1 MMTATRPPLLVG
13 IGFAMFW
20 VSILAHEAGHLGVAA
35 AAYSTVHLGELPDD
49 AALWVVSAGPL
60 VTWAILLACG
70 LAVTVQ
76 RRDSVRKLWIAL
88 GMGAASRIAF
98 VGPGTLLGTAVNDER
113 TVSGI
118 LGVSARLVWMS
129 EAVVGALILSWMI
142 SQLTSGTRW
151 WTTGW
156 MLIGTSIGW
165 GSALTFGRWIGLR
178 I

>member
-1 MMTATRPPLLVG
+1 VPVETHPTRLVG

-20 VSILAHEAGHLGVAA
+20 VSILAHEGGHFGVAA
-35 AAYSTVHLGELPDD
+35 VAYSTVHLAKVPDH
-49 AALWVVSAGPL
+49 AALWVVSAGPA
-60 VTWAILLACG
+60 VTWAILLGCG
-70 LAVTVQ
+70 LAVTV
-76 RRDSVRKLWIAL
+76 RRRARVLQLLIAL

-118 LGVSARLVWMS
+118 LGVSARLVWMT
-129 EAVVGALILSWMI
+129 EAVAAALIMSWMTR
-142 SQLTSGTRW
+142 QLPSGTRLR
-151 WTTGW
+151 TGVW
-156 MLIGTSIGW
+156 ILIGTSVGW

>member
-1 MMTATRPPLLVG
+1 VSVETHRPQLVS

-20 VSILAHEAGHLGVAA
+20 VSILAHEAGHFGVAA
-35 AAYSTVHLGELPDD
+35 VAYSTVHVAKLPDH
-49 AALWVVSAGPL
+49 AALWVVLAGPL
-60 VTWAILLACG
+60 VTWTILLACG

-76 RRDSVRKLWIAL
+76 RRDGVLKLWIAL

-118 LGVSARLVWMS
+118 LGVSARLVWMA
-129 EAVVGALILSWMI
+129 EAVVAALILSWMI
-142 SQLTSGTRW
+142 RQFPSGTRW
-151 WTTGW
+151 RTATWI
-156 MLIGTSIGW
+156 LIGTSLGW